1 MNCWDFIKIRS
12 SCTAKETV
20 DKTKRQLTQ
29 WEKIFVKVL
38 SDKGLISKVYKE
50 LIKFKTQKTNN
61 PIKKWTKT

>member
-1 MNCWDFIKIRS
+1 MNSWDFIKIKS
-12 SCTAKETV
+12 LCPVKETV